1 MNIKLLLFSTLLFLA
16 VSSKAQNFIT
26 NWQNR
31 ADSYSGNGSTIGFAS
46 GIAYNPVT
54 QKLYLA
60 QRGLKISIIDPATG
74 VAPTTG
80 PDSLISTG
88 IKRSSIVGTTT
99 TTEYTFSK
107 VAVTTDGEIYATT
120 AAVNT
125 TTASV
130 FEIYYWIN
138 EAATPVKVYSYTI
151 TATTERMGD
160 SFGLTGTGDNVILY
174 TGGASAS
181 TTIRVLAK
189 ENGVFVK
196 KRDITLNAAGIGGAA
211 ISAVTTG
218 LTSDFWISG
227 SAYGKRKYAADGIR
241 LGTPAN
247 TALTA
252 TGPTANA
259 ISKNFIGLKYFE
271 VGAKKF
277 VAVNGGAIATTTT
290 SSAYPG
296 EDLSLHIYDVTGVT
310 AEGATTAN
318 VSFVAGVAMS
328 GVGVANTAAMAA
340 VDFKRTNNADGT
352 VTMQFFQV
360 VSRNGFASHTI
371 TFAADGTLPVSL
383 TSFTASLLN
392 NQSQLNWSTASE
404 SNNAGFEIESSQDG
418 ISFNKIGFVASQATN
433 SNSIL
438 NYSFIDKL
446 TNPGTTYYRL
456 KQVDLDG
463 KFSYSEVKFITN
475 QLSVTDG
482 ISVYPNPTEDFIIL
496 KGLDT
501 TGSTITLF
509 DIQGKQISRKGLVEG
524 NKVVLK
530 DLEAGVY
537 ILNVSKNGKLLHH
550 TKVIKR

>member
-60 QRGLKISIIDPATG
+60 QRGLKISIIDPVTG

-130 FEIYYWIN
+130 FEIYYWSN
-138 EAATPVKVYSYTI
+138 ESATPVKVYSYTI

-160 SFGLTGTGDNVILY
+160 SFGLTGTGDNVVLY
-174 TGGASAS
+174 TGGASLS

-227 SAYGKRKYAADGIR
+227 SNYGKRKYAADGTR
-241 LGTPAN
+241 LGTPVN

-271 VGAKKF
+271 IGAKKF

-290 SSAYPG
+290 SSTYPG

-310 AEGATTAN
+310 AEGSAN

-328 GVGVANTAAMAA
+328 GVGVANTAGMAA

-360 VSRNGFASHTI
+360 VSKNGFASHTI

-383 TSFTASLLN
+383 TSFTASLSN

-446 TNPGTTYYRL
+446 AKPGTTYYRL

-496 KGLDT
+496 NGLDT
-501 TGSTITLF
+501 IGSTVTLF
-509 DIQGKQISRKGLVEG
+509 DVQGKQISTKGLVEG